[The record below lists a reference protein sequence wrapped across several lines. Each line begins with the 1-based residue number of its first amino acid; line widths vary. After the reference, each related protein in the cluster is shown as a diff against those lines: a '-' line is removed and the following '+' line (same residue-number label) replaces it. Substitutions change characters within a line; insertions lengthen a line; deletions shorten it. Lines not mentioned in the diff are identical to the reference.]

1 MSGIFGPSNRP
12 TFTAFD
18 FSALSSYYTA
28 KSQLR
33 LANST
38 AAGRPTT
45 PAAVS
50 VEPWSQK
57 AADPISVARLS
68 DALTATSFVDTGDS
82 AFNKSGVEQD
92 HKKLFALYKGLSRLQ
107 ALAARA
113 GQDSTSPFELTGLN
127 RRIQAGLGEIK
138 SYLSDKAFD
147 ELTLL
152 MGQRTSTADSVLKIA
167 RPPTK
172 YTGPSIVGGASS
184 AVIPGLTGSEVFT
197 ASVVKSGA
205 TINVTMDLSLVTG
218 DLSVDNVITFMNSQM
233 ESAGV
238 TTRFTRSIFD
248 GKTASD
254 PKRYGIA
261 VQTTATERVSLSAAS
276 TAPAIYAA
284 SVAGS
289 GATQSG
295 QLIKLTDEGS
305 GVASNFN
312 AKIAPTSGIT
322 DVKATAVDANGN
334 VYAVGSTTGDL
345 GSGLVQG
352 DQDVYLRKYD
362 SVGQLVWSRLLGSS
376 KSATGLALATDANG
390 NVAIAG
396 KVSDRLTSTTIGGG
410 EDTFVT
416 KYNSDGRE
424 VFTRQIAPVLN
435 DQANALAFGAD
446 GSLYVAG
453 QTKSALSASVTH
465 GGGSDAYLM
474 KLTSTG
480 SLDWARQLGGS
491 GEDRA
496 SALAIDGNGDVVL
509 GTVESGEAKVRKLL
523 SSDGT
528 SAAVWEVSLG
538 TIGQGQVSSLAVAAG
553 EVYVAGATDNAA
565 LTAGGQASI
574 ANAHGGGSDGFVMKI
589 ADAGPTASAS
599 FISYVGTS
607 GNDSATGVAVSNGLV
622 YLSGST
628 NGALNGGTAPTKANG
643 YIAKLDSAGARVWAY
658 QYESTQ
664 GAASA
669 RALAI
674 DGQGGSVLDKL
685 GLPRGT
691 IKFDETRLITAAS
704 SVRAGDNFTV
714 KVNGGAAYKVTVA
727 AGDTM
732 RSLVTRINTT
742 LILKGEATLIRTG
755 GDGIR
760 IAAKDG
766 NVIELI
772 RGSAGFDALAG
783 LGLEPGKLDNTKGK
797 VSASA
802 TPKDINV
809 FALGLDASASIG
821 DKAGAQSL
829 SRQLAAALEA
839 IKNAYR
845 AVSASTR

>member
-1 MSGIFGPSNRP
+1 M
-12 TFTAFD
+12 TAFD
-18 FSALSSYYTA
+18 FSALSNYYTA

-33 LANST
+33 LAGSV
-38 AAGRPTT
+38 AAARP
-45 PAAVS
+45 PAAAAVS
-50 VEPWSQK
+50 VAPWSQK
-57 AADPISVARLS
+57 AADPVSISRLS

-82 AFNKSGVEQD
+82 AFNKLGVEQD

-113 GQDSTSPFELTGLN
+113 SQTSTPAAELSGLN
-127 RRIQAGLGEIK
+127 RRVQAGLTEIK
-138 SYLSDKAFD
+138 SFLSDKAFD

-152 MGQRTSTADSVLKIA
+152 MGPRTSTTDSALKIA

-172 YTGPSIVGGASS
+172 YAGPAIVGGASS
-184 AVIPGLTGSEVFT
+184 NVIPGLTGSEVFT
-197 ASVVKSGA
+197 ASVVKAGA
-205 TINVTMDLSLVTG
+205 TIGVTMDMSAVTG
-218 DLSVDNVITFMNSQM
+218 DLSVDNVVSYMNVQM
-233 ESAGV
+233 EAAGV
-238 TTRFTRSIFD
+238 TTRFTRSIFE

-254 PKRYGIA
+254 PKRFGIA
-261 VQTTATERVSLSAAS
+261 VQTVASERVSLSAAG
-276 TAPAIYAA
+276 TMPAIYAA

-289 GATQSG
+289 GAAQNG
-295 QLIKLTDEGS
+295 QLIKLTDEGA
-305 GVASNFN
+305 GVASKFN
-312 AKIAPTSGIT
+312 SKIAPASGVT
-322 DVKATAVDANGN
+322 DVKASAVDSNGN

-362 SVGQLVWSRLLGSS
+362 SAGQLVWSRLLGAAA
-376 KSATGLALATDANG
+376 SATGLALATDSNG

-396 KVSDRLTSTTIGGG
+396 KVTGRLTTTAIGGG
-410 EDTFVT
+410 DDTFVT
-416 KYNSDGRE
+416 KYDSEGRE
-424 VFTRQIAPVLN
+424 LFTRQIAPALN

-465 GGGSDAYLM
+465 GGGNDAYLM

-480 SLDWARQLGGS
+480 SLDWARQFGGT
-491 GEDRA
+491 GDDRA

-509 GTVESGEAKVRKLL
+509 GTVEAGEAKVRKLL

-538 TIGQGQVSSLAVAAG
+538 AIGEGQVSSLAVADGA
-553 EVYVAGATDNAA
+553 VYVAGATDNAD
-565 LTAGGQASI
+565 LTAGGAASI
-574 ANAHGGGSDGFVMKI
+574 VAAHGGGSDGFVMKI
-589 ADAGPTASAS
+589 ADVGPAASAS
-599 FISYVGTS
+599 YISYVGS
-607 GNDSATGVAVSNGLV
+607 AGNDSTTGVAASGGFV
-622 YLSGST
+622 YISGST
-628 NGALNGGTAPTKANG
+628 NGALNGGDTPSQTNG
-643 YIAKLDSAGARVWAY
+643 YIAKLDSDGARVWTH

-664 GAASA
+664 GAAST

-674 DGQGGSVLDKL
+674 DSQGGSVLDTL

-691 IKFDETRLITAAS
+691 IKFDETRLITAGS
-704 SVRAGDNFTV
+704 SVRAGDHFTI
-714 KVNGGAAYKVTVA
+714 KINDGSAYKVTVKA
-727 AGDTM
+727 NDTM
-732 RSLVTRINTT
+732 RSLVTRINLA
-742 LILKGEATLIRTG
+742 LILKGEATQIRTG

-760 IAAKDG
+760 IGARDG

-802 TPKDINV
+802 TPKDVNV
-809 FALGLDASASIG
+809 FALGLNAGASII
-821 DKAGAQSL
+821 DQTSAQTL

-839 IKNAYR
+839 VKSAYK
-845 AVSASTR
+845 AVSAPAAAR